1 MQSIDYQKEN
11 HVKQFAKRTAE
22 AAVAGGVI
30 ASGSY
35 VTQNGF
41 ELSEAS
47 VIGLLS
53 AAGWAVYGVLV
64 RKLGELNRPTIVK

>member
-1 MQSIDYQKEN
+1 M
-11 HVKQFAKRTAE
+11 KQFVKRTAE
-22 AAVAGGVI
+22 AAIAGGVI

-41 ELSEAS
+41 EPSEAS

-53 AAGWAVYGVLV
+53 AAGWAVYGIVV
-64 RKLGELNRPTIVK
+64 RNLGEVNRPTAVK